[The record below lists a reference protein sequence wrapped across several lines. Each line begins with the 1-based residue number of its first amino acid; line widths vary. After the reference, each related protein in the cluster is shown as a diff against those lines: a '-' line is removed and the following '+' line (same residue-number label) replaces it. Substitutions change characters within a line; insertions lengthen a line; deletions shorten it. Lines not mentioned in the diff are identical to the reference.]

1 MVGARITDI
10 QFMTKPEVLLVAAT
24 WRRGD
29 ALPPLALESAFS
41 VRRCL
46 NDCEMSILKGTTDAA
61 IAGRRNA
68 GNVPYVASLQG
79 AACAYAWVGRGL
91 SHLTQLGL
99 SFRLPPATRFLWDLH
114 ADSEDPLMLARL
126 LQAVVRRE
134 RASRFWLVTDPA
146 HIATAEDA
154 GFRNAGYLYREGATA
169 GLALGPDPRLTSDF
183 GDLVHLAPAGLVSG
197 VLDLTALAAREAT
210 RAA

>member
-29 ALPPLALESAFS
+29 ALLPLAPESAFS
-41 VRRCL
+41 VARCL

-61 IAGRRNA
+61 VAGRRKA
-68 GNVPYVASLQG
+68 GNLPYVASLQG
-79 AACAYAWVGRGL
+79 EPCAYVWVGRGL
-91 SHLTQLGL
+91 SHITQLGL
-99 SFRLPPATRFLWDLH
+99 SFRLAPADRFLWDMQT
-114 ADSEDPLMLARL
+114 DSEDPLILARL
-126 LQAVVRRE
+126 LQAVARHE
-134 RASRFWLVTDPA
+134 KASRFWLVTEPT
-146 HIATAEDA
+146 HIAAAGSA

-169 GLALGPDPRLTSDF
+169 GLASGPDPRLTSDF
-183 GDLVHLAPAGLVSG
+183 GDLVHVAPAGLVPG
-197 VLDLTALAAREAT
+197 VLDSTALPAPDAI